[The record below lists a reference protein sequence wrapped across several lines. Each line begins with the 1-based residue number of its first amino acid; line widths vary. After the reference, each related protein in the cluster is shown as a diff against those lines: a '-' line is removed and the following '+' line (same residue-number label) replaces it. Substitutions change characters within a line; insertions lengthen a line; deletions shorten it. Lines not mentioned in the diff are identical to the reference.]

1 MDRINLRG
9 IVANGKHGAN
19 PGERETAQP
28 FHVDL
33 EVGLNLKRAS
43 RSDDLA
49 DTVNYAELHALVMD
63 IVENHSYVL
72 LEKLAAVILDAVLCD
87 ERIERAAVTIAKPL
101 LLDGATPSVT
111 IGRTR

>member
-19 PGERETAQP
+19 PGERDTFQP

-33 EVGLNLKRAS
+33 ELELSLKRPS

-49 DTVNYAELHALVMD
+49 DTVNYAELHSM
-63 IVENHSYVL
+63 IVEIIEKHSYVL
-72 LEKLAAVILDAVLCD
+72 LEKLAAVILDAVMCD
-87 ERIERAAVTIAKPL
+87 ERIVRAQVSVAKPL
-101 LLDGATPSVT
+101 LLDGATPSIT
-111 IGRTR
+111 LARAR

>member
-19 PGERETAQP
+19 PGERDASQP

-33 EVGLNLKRAS
+33 ELDVSLKRAS
-43 RSDDLA
+43 RTDDLA
-49 DTVNYAELHALVMD
+49 DTVNYAELHAVIVE

-72 LEKLAAVILDAVLCD
+72 LEKLAAVILDAVMCD
-87 ERIERAAVTIAKPL
+87 ERISRAQVSIAKPL

-111 IGRTR
+111 LARSR

>member
-9 IVANGKHGAN
+9 IIANGKHGAN
-19 PGERETAQP
+19 PGERDTAQP

-33 EVGLNLKRAS
+33 EIDLNLKRAS

-49 DTVNYAELHALVMD
+49 DTVNYAELHAMVVE
-63 IVENHSYVL
+63 IVEKHSYIL

-87 ERIERAAVTIAKPL
+87 ERIARATVTIAKPL

-111 IGRTR
+111 IGRSR